1 MAKTKESLQH
11 GNDELRCSE
20 IQKETLAEFGI
31 YTQSQLMEEFHKPFD
46 IGIFT
51 TPVTRNLTA
60 MAEQKRRDKSAA
72 IKEQQ
77 INTSEGES

>member
-1 MAKTKESLQH
+1 MAKTKKSLQH

-20 IQKETLAEFGI
+20 AQKEALAEFGI
-31 YTQSQLMEEFHKPFD
+31 YTQTQLMEEFHKPFYTRA
-46 IGIFT
+46 FT
-51 TPVTRNLTA
+51 TPVSRNLTA
-60 MAEQKRRDKSAA
+60 MKEQAKRDKSAA